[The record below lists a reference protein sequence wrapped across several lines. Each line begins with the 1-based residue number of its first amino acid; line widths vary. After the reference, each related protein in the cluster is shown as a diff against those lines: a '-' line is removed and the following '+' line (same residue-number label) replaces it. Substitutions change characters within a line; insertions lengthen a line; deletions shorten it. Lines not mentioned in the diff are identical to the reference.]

1 MGDGYFD
8 IIFLYPNIF
17 LSLNLCFLIFYIQ
30 RERIYWTSLGLVTF
44 ASSPHSP
51 YATIPPFC
59 LLINTPHL
67 QPKLIPTTSLPHPFA
82 SITCPMH
89 PYHTPL
95 YFSHIRHIPTTP
107 LRISPIP
114 PASLPHPSV
123 FLPYPYGSDILM
135 TSVKTWSNF

>member
-8 IIFLYPNIF
+8 IIFLYLNIF

-44 ASSPHSP
+44 ASSPHKT

-82 SITCPMH
+82 HVLC
-89 PYHTPL
+89 
-95 YFSHIRHIPTTP
+95 IPTIP
-107 LRISPIP
+107 LCIFPISTT
-114 PASLPHPSV
+114 SLPHPSV